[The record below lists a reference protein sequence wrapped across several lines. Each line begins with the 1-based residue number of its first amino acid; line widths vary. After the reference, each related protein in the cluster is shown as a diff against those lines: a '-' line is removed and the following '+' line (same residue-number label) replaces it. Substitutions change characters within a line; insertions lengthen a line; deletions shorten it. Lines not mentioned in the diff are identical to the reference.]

1 MQYTYADRMNAFGRS
16 PIREVLKLATHPGVI
31 SFAAG
36 SPNPSTYPIGEMR
49 DILCK
54 LLDEQ
59 PTRMLQYGISEG
71 YPPLQ
76 DALRK
81 RMREKYQSC
90 GAGDSILVTSG
101 AQQAIE
107 SFAKTFLNE
116 GDGVICEN
124 PSFISS
130 LNAIRSYNGGRLIGI
145 PVDDEGMRMDYL
157 EDALRR
163 EKNIKFIYTIPTFQ
177 NPTGVTL
184 SLQRRKQMLD
194 LAKQYNVMILEDS
207 PYFELRYSGEYIPT
221 IKSMDTEGI
230 VTFAGSLS
238 KILAPGIRVGF
249 LIGPDEVIKKVTKC
263 KQISDVHTST
273 LMQAMCSEY
282 LTNYDV
288 DGHIQKI
295 CDVYRA
301 SRDVMLDTIGHI
313 DSRVRYTRPEGGL
326 FLWAEM
332 PKGYAAEKLL
342 DCILAEGKVLMISG
356 PAFAVNEGEFTNC
369 FRLNFSMPTHE
380 QIRQGMDVI
389 NRCVR
394 AYLNEQGK

>member
-1 MQYTYADRMNAFGRS
+1 MEYPYADRMNAFGRS
-16 PIREVLKLATHPGVI
+16 PIREVLKMASQPGVI

-36 SPNPSTYPIGEMR
+36 SPNPSTYPVKEMR
-49 DILCK
+49 EILCR

-59 PTRMLQYGISEG
+59 PARMLQYGVSEG

-76 DALRK
+76 EALKK
-81 RMREKYQSC
+81 RMREKYQSF
-90 GAGDSILVTSG
+90 GDGDGILITSG

-107 SFAKTFLNE
+107 SYAKTFLNE

-157 EDALRR
+157 EDALKR
-163 EKNIKFIYTIPTFQ
+163 ERNIKFIYTIPPFQ

-184 SLQRRKQMLD
+184 SLQRRKQMLE
-194 LAKQYNVMILEDS
+194 LAKKYNVMILEDS

-221 IKSMDTEGI
+221 IKSMDTDGI
-230 VTFAGSLS
+230 VTFVGSLS

-249 LIGPDEVIKKVTKC
+249 LIGPDEVVKKVTKC

-288 DGHIQKI
+288 DGHIKLI
-295 CDVYRA
+295 CDQYRD
-301 SRDVMLDTIGHI
+301 SRDVMLEALRGI
-313 DSRVRYTRPEGGL
+313 DERVRYTHPEGGL
-326 FLWAEM
+326 FLWAKM
-332 PKGYAAEKLL
+332 PKGYVAEKLL
-342 DCILAEGKVLMISG
+342 DRILDAGKVLMISG
-356 PAFAVNEGEFTNC
+356 PAFAVGEGEFSNC
-369 FRLNFSMPTHE
+369 FRLNFSMPSHE
-380 QIRQGMDVI
+380 QIRQGVDII

-394 AYLNEQGK
+394 AYLDE